1 MKKKK
6 FETKLRTLIRIPAMI
21 EQMWKDRMSFSSLS
35 CNPFSFEDFSSLA
48 QFDLIGYRTPRS
60 TPILPHEKRLRY
72 FFPFSPSIFTLT
84 DPRFSET
91 NRFFDLCD
99 CENFIKIIVQKK
111 KKKNSRKINLFPHRR
126 NIQEKNIS

>member
-1 MKKKK
+1 M
-6 FETKLRTLIRIPAMI
+6 
-21 EQMWKDRMSFSSLS
+21 
-35 CNPFSFEDFSSLA
+35 A

-91 NRFFDLCD
+91 NRFFDLYD
-99 CENFIKIIVQKK
+99 CENFIKIAVQKK
-111 KKKNSRKINLFPHRR
+111 K
-126 NIQEKNIS
+126 IQEKLIFFQTEEISRKRISRKFCKK

>member
-1 MKKKK
+1 
-6 FETKLRTLIRIPAMI
+6 MI

-84 DPRFSET
+84 DSRFSET

-111 KKKNSRKINLFPHRR
+111 KK
-126 NIQEKNIS
+126 IQEKLIFLQIEEISKKRVSRKFCKK